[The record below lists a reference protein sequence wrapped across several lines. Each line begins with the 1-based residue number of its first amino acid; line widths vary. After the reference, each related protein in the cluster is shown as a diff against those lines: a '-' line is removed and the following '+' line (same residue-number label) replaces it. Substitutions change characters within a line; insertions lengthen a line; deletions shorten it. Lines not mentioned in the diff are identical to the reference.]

1 MATPEKARAPSLPAA
16 EVADQLLTFADLAQQ
31 RLRARVALLE
41 ERVATVERE
50 ARARDARS
58 QELLAEAAAALH
70 EARAALETERARSA
84 TLVEP
89 QVHDAPTADRTAAAA
104 PVAAPG
110 TERPVP
116 AVEPTVPAVAPT
128 DPAAGV
134 GDKVASGLRWKLIA
148 QVVSQVSRVGVG
160 LVLARLL
167 TPEDFGLAALALAW
181 SALALVL
188 SDPSLTAALV
198 QRRTITEADRS
209 TVFWATIGAGLAC
222 TALGVALSG
231 PIAAF
236 YGDSAVQPLIMVES
250 LTFFLVSLSA
260 IPVALMTREMAFRG
274 LEIREMAGTVVG
286 GLVGLAA
293 ALMGAGAWAIIA
305 QSVASAAIATALLW
319 YFSPWRPHWLFSWAS
334 LRDSGSFGLK
344 LFASRLLSFANLNAD
359 NLLVGRYLGA
369 SALGFYAIAYNVM
382 YAPMAR
388 ITTPIQMV
396 MVPAFSRLQDDR
408 ERLGQAW
415 LRGARLSAAVAM
427 PAFLG
432 MLAVAPD
439 FVPVVLGAR
448 WDPAV
453 PVLQLLCISGILQGI
468 QLLQQPV
475 LQGRGRAGS
484 LLRFG
489 LVSTP
494 VNLAGFVIGMHWGIV
509 GVAAGFAVART
520 LMVPVITRMTCKEV
534 GLPLRAFP
542 KALAS
547 VALGAVAMCVI
558 VVLARLELTE
568 LGVPSAARLVLLTA
582 LGIAF
587 YLGYLIWRA
596 PDIVTDL
603 RRLRSRRQEA

>member
-1 MATPEKARAPSLPAA
+1 MAASEKARDPAVSGTDVA
-16 EVADQLLTFADLAQQ
+16 EHLLAFADLAQEQ
-31 RLRARVALLE
+31 LRARVSGLERRIALME
-41 ERVATVERE
+41 ATTRE
-50 ARARDARS
+50 GNARTADMI
-58 QELLAEAAAALH
+58 AEAASALRD
-70 EARAALETERARSA
+70 ARAALDRETAAREA
-84 TLVEP
+84 LEAQAAPAAPADTEEEEE
-89 QVHDAPTADRTAAAA
+89 DAPHAGTDAA
-104 PVAAPG
+104 PPIHAAD
-110 TERPVP
+110 
-116 AVEPTVPAVAPT
+116 PT
-128 DPAAGV
+128 AGV
-134 GDKVASGLRWKLIA
+134 GEKVASGLRWKLVA
-148 QVVSQVSRVGVG
+148 QVVTQVSRAAVG

-167 TPEDFGLAALALAW
+167 TPDDFGLAALALAF

-209 TVFWATIGAGLAC
+209 TVFWATLAAGIGC
-222 TALGVALSG
+222 TGIGIALSG
-231 PIAAF
+231 PIAGF
-236 YGDSAVQPLIMVES
+236 YGEPDVQPLLAVES

-274 LEIREMAGTVVG
+274 LEIREIAGTVVG
-286 GLVGLAA
+286 GLVGLSA

-319 YFSPWRPHWLFSWAS
+319 YFSTWRPRWLFSWES

-388 ITTPIQMV
+388 ITSPIQMV
-396 MVPAFSRLQDDR
+396 MVPAFARLQDDR
-408 ERLGQAW
+408 ERLGRAW

-439 FVPVVLGAR
+439 FVTVVLGKR
-448 WDPAV
+448 WAPSV

-475 LQGRGRAGS
+475 LQGRGRAGD

-494 VNLAGFVIGMHWGIV
+494 VNLAGFIIGMQWGIV
-509 GVAAGFAVART
+509 GVAAGFVIART
-520 LMVPVITRMTCKEV
+520 LMVPVITRMTCREV

-542 KALAS
+542 RALAS
-547 VALGAVAMCVI
+547 VTAGAIGMCVI
-558 VVLARLELTE
+558 VVLARIELVD
-568 LGVPSAARLVLLTA
+568 LGVPATARLLVLSA
-582 LGIAF
+582 IGILAYGGF
-587 YLGYLIWRA
+587 LLWRS
-596 PDIVTDL
+596 PDVITDL
-603 RRLRSRRQEA
+603 RSLRGGRGRST